1 MNYLPANSIYSVKH
15 SNMLPLH
22 NRGNIIRLQQ
32 LRRDEKK
39 ELDRIKRL
47 PNSIRTKKATQI
59 KVKYQKLQSELR
71 HKFYIKSLGK
81 T

>member
-1 MNYLPANSIYSVKH
+1 
-15 SNMLPLH
+15 MLPLH

-71 HKFYIKSLGK
+71 HKFYIKSLSK